1 LTVTGKDG
9 DLSDGNK
16 KNKKIAWLLKP
27 YFCLKN
33 YKIDLYDANNATL
46 SKSQQVSTIV
56 TRDIP
61 IQITL
66 PIHQLGTNCAI
77 ILLWELT
84 LLCIYSNRVLL
95 TVNKH
100 VIIFSVSKILLF
112 CLYDYELSILI

>member
-56 TRDIP
+56 T
-61 IQITL
+61 
-66 PIHQLGTNCAI
+66 
-77 ILLWELT
+77 
-84 LLCIYSNRVLL
+84 
-95 TVNKH
+95 
-100 VIIFSVSKILLF
+100 
-112 CLYDYELSILI
+112 